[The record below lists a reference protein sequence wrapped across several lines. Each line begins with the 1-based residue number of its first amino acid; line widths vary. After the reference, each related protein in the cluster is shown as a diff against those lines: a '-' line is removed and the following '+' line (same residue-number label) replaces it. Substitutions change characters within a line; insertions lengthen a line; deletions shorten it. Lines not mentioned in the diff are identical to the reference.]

1 MTHVGEEATLGPV
14 RFLSSILGLTQRI
27 LGTLPLDHASE
38 LSADIGHDL
47 QQRLIRL
54 KCLTREELE
63 HGGNIT
69 SDQNRKTEC
78 GPDPGAPGRVCA
90 WEVGIFRGIDDPS
103 WIA

>member
-1 MTHVGEEATLGPV
+1 MTHVGEESTLGPV
-14 RFLSSILGLTQRI
+14 RFLRSFLGLTQRV
-27 LGTLPLDHASE
+27 LGTLPLDHPPE
-38 LSADIGHDL
+38 LSANIGHHL

-54 KCLTREELE
+54 KCLVREEFK

-69 SDQNRKTEC
+69 SDQNRKTE
-78 GPDPGAPGRVCA
+78 GGSDPGSHGRVCA